1 MTCYTMPELLLTAYF
16 DVSLNL
22 RMKSVFKSGNQTEN
36 NSSIGHIQNFHKV
49 IIIQQSVSG
58 QVVRKWLE
66 CTNLSC
72 PIVF

>member
-49 IIIQQSVSG
+49 IIIHQSVSG
-58 QVVRKWLE
+58 QVVSEWLE